1 LRASS
6 TRLFAVAVA
15 IWGTTWI
22 AITFQLGRAPPEV
35 SVALR
40 FALASAIL
48 FGWCRLR
55 GLRLRFPPAVHA
67 QLALLGLFM
76 FCLSYL
82 AVYRAETYLVSGL
95 VAVGYSASPLVN
107 LAISR
112 VAFGTPAT
120 RHVVVGGLLG
130 VAGIALVYSPELSR
144 AQGPGVV
151 TGALLTAC
159 AVLASGIGNVFATRL
174 DRLGVTVVQK
184 MAWGMAYGSTVS
196 ALVALGSG
204 EGFSISLTPSYVLS
218 LLYLAVF
225 GSILAFASF
234 LTLLE
239 RVGAA
244 RAGYVGVMTPVV
256 ALAISGALE
265 GFAWGPATVL
275 GIAVVVAGNL
285 VVLRGRSGSISD

>member
-1 LRASS
+1 
-6 TRLFAVAVA
+6 
-15 IWGTTWI
+15 
-22 AITFQLGRAPPEV
+22 
-35 SVALR
+35 
-40 FALASAIL
+40 
-48 FGWCRLR
+48 
-55 GLRLRFPPAVHA
+55 VHA

-130 VAGIALVYSPELSR
+130 VAGIALIYSPELSR

-204 EGFSISLTPSYVLS
+204 EGFSISVTPSYVLS

-225 GSILAFASF
+225 GSILAFAAF